1 MTTMNPIEELG
12 KELINAISSKD
23 VVNTLLI
30 IQQIKIGIGTNADYI
45 VWITTPAN
53 LNLVQSAL
61 TEHFGIPQK
70 AMMIKPRP
78 GSSRGLRASFFLQ
91 AMENSLKR
99 AL

>member
-1 MTTMNPIEELG
+1 MTIPIEDFG
-12 KELINAISSKD
+12 KSLLESIQKKD
-23 VVNTLLI
+23 VQGSLAL
-30 IQQIKIGIGTNADYI
+30 IQQFKGEIGQHADYI

-53 LNLVQSAL
+53 LGIIQSAL
-61 TEHFGIPQK
+61 TENFGIPQK

-99 AL
+99 VV